1 MRCLIVDDDPLVC
14 DLLEHFCSKLP
25 FAMEITISNSGFE
38 AVNLI
43 NDHPFDIIFLDYN
56 LPDITGKEILSV
68 VDKRTF
74 VIMITSNKDFAHES
88 YNYDQIIDYLIKP
101 IEYGRFYKSI
111 QKIQSRTQS
120 LAKKEEVFFLKDGN
134 ALTKIILKEVF
145 FIRSAGNYLEFVF
158 NDKKV
163 MTLMTMK
170 DLVSRLPA
178 IFQRTH
184 RSYIVNTEKV
194 EQVTSDGIKI
204 KNYLIP
210 ISETYEKDFMVKLNL
225 WN

>member
-25 FAMEITISNSGFE
+25 LAMEITVSNSGFE

-43 NDHPFDIIFLDYN
+43 NDHPFDLIFLDYN

-68 VDKRTF
+68 VDKKTF

-88 YNYDQIIDYLIKP
+88 YNYDQIIDYLLKP

-111 QKIQSRTQS
+111 QKVQSRTES
-120 LAKKEEVFFLKDGN
+120 HVNKEEVFFLKDGN

-158 NDKKV
+158 DERKV

-204 KNYLIP
+204 KDYLIP